1 MKKNKKDILA
11 AILGIVVT
19 AAVVLAVVAVIILI
33 DAGLL
38 CLLGV
43 RSASFGH
50 LVGYVLLASVVG
62 LPLELFTNG
71 LAGALFRLGW
81 ASRRM
86 ANLLYIPLDTLC
98 SALAFWGTDL
108 LLDQVEAI
116 GFAILIVALV
126 SAVFSQP
133 IEKVKQNSEKRTGKD
148 DGGPNE

>member
-81 ASRRM
+81 PAAEWQICCTFRWIRC
-86 ANLLYIPLDTLC
+86 APPLRFGERIFC
-98 SALAFWGTDL
+98 W
-108 LLDQVEAI
+108 I
-116 GFAILIVALV
+116 
-126 SAVFSQP
+126 
-133 IEKVKQNSEKRTGKD
+133 R
-148 DGGPNE
+148 

>member
-62 LPLELFTNG
+62 LPLELFTNC

-108 LLDQVEAI
+108 LLDQVEAN

>member
-71 LAGALFRLGW
+71 LAGCPVSIGLGQPQ
-81 ASRRM
+81 
-86 ANLLYIPLDTLC
+86 N
-98 SALAFWGTDL
+98 GK
-108 LLDQVEAI
+108 
-116 GFAILIVALV
+116 
-126 SAVFSQP
+126 SAVHSAGYAVLRP
-133 IEKVKQNSEKRTGKD
+133 CVLGNGSSVGSGRGKRLCNPDCRSGVRSLFPAHRE
-148 DGGPNE
+148 GEAEQ

>member
-11 AILGIVVT
+11 AILGVVVT

-86 ANLLYIPLDTLC
+86 ANLLYIPQDTLC

-108 LLDQVEAI
+108 LLDQVEAN

>member
-1 MKKNKKDILA
+1 M
-11 AILGIVVT
+11 
-19 AAVVLAVVAVIILI
+19 
-33 DAGLL
+33 
-38 CLLGV
+38 
-43 RSASFGH
+43 
-50 LVGYVLLASVVG
+50 GYVLLASVVG

-108 LLDQVEAI
+108 LLDQAN

>member
-98 SALAFWGTDL
+98 SCPCVLGNGSSVGSGRGKRLCNPDCRSGVRSLFPAHREG
-108 LLDQVEAI
+108 EAE
-116 GFAILIVALV
+116 
-126 SAVFSQP
+126 Q
-133 IEKVKQNSEKRTGKD
+133 
-148 DGGPNE
+148 

>member
-1 MKKNKKDILA
+1 M
-11 AILGIVVT
+11 
-19 AAVVLAVVAVIILI
+19 VAVLILI

-71 LAGALFRLGW
+71 LAGALFRLAGPAAEW
-81 ASRRM
+81 QICCTFRWIRCAP
-86 ANLLYIPLDTLC
+86 PLRFGERI
-98 SALAFWGTDL
+98 FW
-108 LLDQVEAI
+108 LDQVEAN

-126 SAVFSQP
+126 SCSLFPA

>member
-1 MKKNKKDILA
+1 MKKNKKDLLA
-11 AILGIVVT
+11 ASLGSVVT

-108 LLDQVEAI
+108 LLDQVEAN

>member
-98 SALAFWGTDL
+98 SALAFWETDL
-108 LLDQVEAI
+108 LLDQVEAN

>member
-1 MKKNKKDILA
+1 M
-11 AILGIVVT
+11 
-19 AAVVLAVVAVIILI
+19 
-33 DAGLL
+33 
-38 CLLGV
+38 
-43 RSASFGH
+43 
-50 LVGYVLLASVVG
+50 LLASVVG

-108 LLDQVEAI
+108 LLDQVEAN

>member
-71 LAGALFRLGW
+71 LAGALGSGRGKRLCNPDCRSGVRSLFP
-81 ASRRM
+81 AHRE
-86 ANLLYIPLDTLC
+86 
-98 SALAFWGTDL
+98 G
-108 LLDQVEAI
+108 EAE
-116 GFAILIVALV
+116 
-126 SAVFSQP
+126 Q
-133 IEKVKQNSEKRTGKD
+133 
-148 DGGPNE
+148 

>member
-11 AILGIVVT
+11 AILGSVVT

-108 LLDQVEAI
+108 LLDQVEAN

>member
-98 SALAFWGTDL
+98 SALAFWRTDL
-108 LLDQVEAI
+108 LLDQVEAN

>member
-71 LAGALFRLGW
+71 LAGCPVSVGLGQAAEWQICCTFRW
-81 ASRRM
+81 IRCAP
-86 ANLLYIPLDTLC
+86 PLRFGERIFC
-98 SALAFWGTDL
+98 W
-108 LLDQVEAI
+108 I
-116 GFAILIVALV
+116 
-126 SAVFSQP
+126 
-133 IEKVKQNSEKRTGKD
+133 R
-148 DGGPNE
+148 